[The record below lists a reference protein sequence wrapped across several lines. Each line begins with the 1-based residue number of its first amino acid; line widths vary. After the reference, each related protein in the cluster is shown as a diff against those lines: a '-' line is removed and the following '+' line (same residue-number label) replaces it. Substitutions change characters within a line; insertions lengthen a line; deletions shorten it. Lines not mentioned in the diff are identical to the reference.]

1 MEISVRE
8 QERVRAEVDE
18 LVDVVL
24 TYGLAEDVLHLL
36 STLSVT
42 VSDMSLRRR
51 QGEWR
56 PESEMR
62 CQC

>member
-1 MEISVRE
+1 MERLARE
-8 QERVRAEVDE
+8 YEHVRAEACE

-42 VSDMSLRRR
+42 VSDMGLRRR

-56 PESEMR
+56 PESEIR